1 VNHVTAAL
9 LDLGNLVGGLLLAA
23 VLLAELPRVGPG
35 IARAAAVCAPAA
47 AVVGVLALVMGG
59 YYLILHLAGGPHVF
73 HFELV
78 GIAVGVALLRH
89 RLFPAVSG
97 RTTATRSPAGPS
109 GPGAPP
115 AASGPSDLFQPA
127 GPAAASGPPYPP
139 GGSGP
144 ASAPTAAYL
153 VGPIGGAALLLA
165 VFGLIAVVVGIQG
178 LFTPDG

>member
-1 VNHVTAAL
+1 MNHVTAAL

-35 IARAAAVCAPAA
+35 IARAAAVCAPVA

-97 RTTATRSPAGPS
+97 RTTAIRSPAGPT
-109 GPGAPP
+109 G
-115 AASGPSDLFQPA
+115 
-127 GPAAASGPPYPP
+127 P

-144 ASAPTAAYL
+144 ASAPTAPYL